1 MNRLEHLFRST
12 QVSVTR
18 FDHQPESVHQD
29 PEEEVCRDYAIH
41 FVEAGSFRLDT
52 QGESH
57 LLSRGSVFISR
68 PGALHRYSH
77 QEDTPSDVCVSVV
90 FSNGFFEGACGGDEH
105 PLPPDAPAALAPTN
119 RLRFLKLRLVKMPD
133 TPDALALEGLAC
145 ELLSAVRSGG
155 VEGRLY
161 RARQLGWYAERV
173 ESVRQLI
180 EARYA
185 EPHSLA
191 SLAESVGMSPF
202 QFARVFRE
210 LTGEPPHRYL
220 LRVRLDRASRML
232 LDGKPV
238 TETCFEVG
246 FSNLS
251 HFTRS
256 FRRRFGR
263 APSSLKPR
271 AVNPSKS
278 QAPTRPSI
286 EI

>member
-1 MNRLEHLFRST
+1 MNRLEYLFRSP

-18 FDHQPESVHQD
+18 FDHQPESVHLD

-41 FVEAGSFRLDT
+41 FVDAGSFRLDA
-52 QGESH
+52 QGKNWV
-57 LLSRGSVFISR
+57 LSQGAVFISR
-68 PGALHRYSH
+68 PGAVHRYSH
-77 QEDTPSDVCVSVV
+77 QENMPSDVCVSVV
-90 FSNGFFEGACGGDEH
+90 YSHGFFEETGGDN
-105 PLPPDAPAALAPTN
+105 PLGHGVPAALAPTN
-119 RLRFLKLRLVKMPD
+119 RLTFLKLRLMKL
-133 TPDALALEGLAC
+133 TEIADAFALEGLAC
-145 ELLSAVRSGG
+145 ELISAVRSGVTG
-155 VEGRLY
+155 ESRLY

-173 ESVRQLI
+173 EAVRELL
-180 EARYA
+180 EACFA

-220 LRVRLDRASRML
+220 LRVRLERASRML

-256 FRRRFGR
+256 FRRRFGH
-263 APSSLKPR
+263 APSSLKTR
-271 AVNPSKS
+271 GVNRSK
-278 QAPTRPSI
+278 R
-286 EI
+286 

>member
-1 MNRLEHLFRST
+1 MNRLEYLFRSP

-18 FDHQPESVHQD
+18 FDHQPESVHLD

-52 QGESH
+52 QGKSWV
-57 LLSRGSVFISR
+57 LSEGTVFTSR
-68 PGALHRYSH
+68 PGAVHRYSH
-77 QEDTPSDVCVSVV
+77 QENMPSDVCVSVV
-90 FSNGFFEGACGGDEH
+90 YAQGFVGGVDGDDDH
-105 PLPPDAPAALAPTN
+105 PLTPGAPAALAPTN
-119 RLRFLKLRLVKMPD
+119 RLTFLKLRLMKL
-133 TPDALALEGLAC
+133 TEIADAVALEGLAC

-155 VEGRLY
+155 EGQGRLY

-173 ESVRQLI
+173 EAVRELI

-256 FRRRFGR
+256 FRRRFGH
-263 APSSLKPR
+263 APSSLKTR
-271 AVNPSKS
+271 GASPSNV
-278 QAPTRPSI
+278 
-286 EI
+286 